1 MMVAGIPIAADED
14 DEEGRAATTRAAD
27 SSSAAPADLA
37 DDVGPLPLADA
48 DAVHLHAAM
57 MRLDGLPLPPSLF
70 ALDSCGFVV
79 ASDLD
84 GLGPAE
90 LAAELGTTQE
100 QARSLLLEVRGA
112 TRGPP
117 KRATSS
123 GFELLE
129 EERRAT
135 RVVTFIE
142 RLDALLGGGVA
153 ATQLTEFSGVPGIGK
168 TQLGM
173 QLAVNVQIP
182 RVMGGA
188 EGEAVYVDTEG
199 SFLAERCYAIA
210 TALLAHLQRTAERD
224 ENPLHRAALQK
235 LGDVKALLGRIHVF
249 RVHDAHEQLACVRQ
263 LDAFV
268 RQRPAVKLLVL
279 DSVAFHPRRR
289 PELRRADA
297 DARADGAVAHRAR
310 RPPPRRR
317 RADEPGDD
325 ARQRRDGERAG
336 APALGDSWAHACNV
350 QAMLE
355 WRDGE
360 RHARLYKGAMS
371 EAVPYVVTADG
382 VPKPK
387 PAVGGEATGV
397 KRPAEWGAERER
409 WGLPPT
415 GYAARTPRPTAERA
429 GREEE
434 EEEGRRRRARTA
446 RSTRRRVT
454 CG

>member
-1 MMVAGIPIAADED
+1 
-14 DEEGRAATTRAAD
+14 
-27 SSSAAPADLA
+27 
-37 DDVGPLPLADA
+37 
-48 DAVHLHAAM
+48 M
-57 MRLDGLPLPPSLF
+57 MRLDGLPLPPSLLTL
-70 ALDSCGFVV
+70 LDSCGFVV

-279 DSVAFHPRRR
+279 DSVAFHF
-289 PELRRADA
+289 
-297 DARADGAVAHRAR
+297 
-310 RPPPRRR
+310 
-317 RADEPGDD
+317 
-325 ARQRRDGERAG
+325 RAG
-336 APALGDSWAHACNV
+336 GQNYGARMQMLGQMAQSLTELAARHRVAAVLMNQVTTRVNDATGSAQVVPALGDSWAHACNV

-382 VPKPK
+382 VRAKPK

-397 KRPAEWGAERER
+397 KRPAEWGAEREVHGTRER
-409 WGLPPT
+409 WGAPPPT
-415 GYAARTPRPTAERA
+415 GYAAPHAEGDGGARWSGGGGGGGGGGPPPSRPHGALDTQEW
-429 GREEE
+429 
-434 EEEGRRRRARTA
+434 
-446 RSTRRRVT
+446 
-454 CG
+454 

>member
-1 MMVAGIPIAADED
+1 M
-14 DEEGRAATTRAAD
+14 
-27 SSSAAPADLA
+27 SSVSRSPPA
-37 DDVGPLPLADA
+37 
-48 DAVHLHAAM
+48 AVHLHAAAM
-57 MRLDGLPLPPSLF
+57 MRLDGLPLPPSLLTL
-70 ALDSCGFVV
+70 LDSCGFVV

-279 DSVAFHPRRR
+279 DSVAFHF
-289 PELRRADA
+289 
-297 DARADGAVAHRAR
+297 
-310 RPPPRRR
+310 
-317 RADEPGDD
+317 
-325 ARQRRDGERAG
+325 RAG
-336 APALGDSWAHACNV
+336 GQNYGARMQMLGQMAQSLTELAARHRVAAVLMNQVTTRVNDATGSAQVVPALGDSWAHACNV

-382 VPKPK
+382 VRAKPK

-409 WGLPPT
+409 SGAPPPT
-415 GYAARTPRPTAERA
+415 GYAAPHAEADGGGRWSGGGGPPPSRPHGALDTQEW
-429 GREEE
+429 
-434 EEEGRRRRARTA
+434 
-446 RSTRRRVT
+446 
-454 CG
+454 

>member
-1 MMVAGIPIAADED
+1 
-14 DEEGRAATTRAAD
+14 
-27 SSSAAPADLA
+27 
-37 DDVGPLPLADA
+37 
-48 DAVHLHAAM
+48 M
-57 MRLDGLPLPPSLF
+57 MRLDGLPLPPSLLTL
-70 ALDSCGFVV
+70 LDSCGFVV

-210 TALLAHLQRTAERD
+210 TSLLAHLQRTAERD

-235 LGDVKALLGRIHVF
+235 LGAKAKAKSSTASPPTHIRKTG
-249 RVHDAHEQLACVRQ
+249 
-263 LDAFV
+263 
-268 RQRPAVKLLVL
+268 
-279 DSVAFHPRRR
+279 RR
-289 PELRRADA
+289 PMAS
-297 DARADGAVAHRAR
+297 AR
-310 RPPPRRR
+310 RP
-317 RADEPGDD
+317 
-325 ARQRRDGERAG
+325 Q
-336 APALGDSWAHACNV
+336 
-350 QAMLE
+350 
-355 WRDGE
+355 
-360 RHARLYKGAMS
+360 K
-371 EAVPYVVTADG
+371 
-382 VPKPK
+382 K
-387 PAVGGEATGV
+387 PA
-397 KRPAEWGAERER
+397 KMLPRLNAE
-409 WGLPPT
+409 
-415 GYAARTPRPTAERA
+415 PR
-429 GREEE
+429 
-434 EEEGRRRRARTA
+434 
-446 RSTRRRVT
+446 
-454 CG
+454 